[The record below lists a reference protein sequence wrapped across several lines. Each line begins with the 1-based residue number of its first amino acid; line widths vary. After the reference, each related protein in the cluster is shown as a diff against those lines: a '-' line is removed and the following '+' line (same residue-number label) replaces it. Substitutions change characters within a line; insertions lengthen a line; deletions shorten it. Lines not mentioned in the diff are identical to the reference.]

1 MCVSDGGQAPGNEAL
16 GVLERVDLRR
26 VWEKED
32 KDFTPWLA
40 KEDNIALLGDAVGA
54 QLDVEDQEVGIG
66 RFKADIVCRDSAD
79 GSYVLVEN
87 QLERS
92 DHTHLGQL
100 LTYAAGLDAVT
111 VVWIARAFT
120 DEHRA
125 ALDWLNEVTSEGV
138 RLFGIEVELWR
149 IGTSLSAPHFNVV
162 AKPNDWTKPAARQ
175 SRLSGLTAGQQ
186 LYREYWQEFG
196 EVMRETGG
204 LVKPRGPTSDNWLS
218 HGIGRTGFELITT
231 VSIKEGY
238 IGVELVLRQEAQHH
252 FSTLQREREQIDREL
267 GSEQVEWLELP
278 KSKQI
283 RLRRS
288 GFAVRDRAEWPQ
300 QHRWLHRNID
310 LFHRIFHARVKAIGV
325 DRALA

>member
-1 MCVSDGGQAPGNEAL
+1 MCASDGGRAAGNEAL
-16 GVLERVDLRR
+16 GVLERMDLRK
-26 VWEKED
+26 VWKKED

-40 KEDNIALLGDAVGA
+40 EEANIALLSDAIGA
-54 QLDVEDQEVGIG
+54 QLEVEDQEVGVG
-66 RFKADIVCRDSAD
+66 RFKADIVCRDSDD
-79 GSYVLVEN
+79 GSYVLIEN

-111 VVWIARAFT
+111 IVWIAQTFT

-125 ALDWLNEVTSEGV
+125 ALDWLNEVTSERV

-149 IGTSLSAPHFNVV
+149 IGPSPSAPHFNIV
-162 AKPNDWTKPAARQ
+162 AKPNEWTKPAARQ
-175 SRLSGLTAGQQ
+175 SRLSGLTAAPQ
-186 LYREYWQEFG
+186 LYREYWHEFG

-204 LVKPRGPTSDNWLS
+204 PVKPRGPTSENWLS

-252 FSTLQREREQIDREL
+252 FPALQRERDEIDREL

-288 GFAVRDRAEWPQ
+288 GLAVQDRAEWPK
-300 QHRWLHRNID
+300 QHLWLHGKINI
-310 LFHRIFHARVKAIGV
+310 FHRIFHARIKAIGLDSV
-325 DRALA
+325 PA